1 MCNVAIGEAQ
11 TCKGNFSNTNCSE
24 NCVLSYLHHAFSAG
38 ATVWGDVFSL
48 NGFPVNPALIVL
60 PLFVSIPFCQLNS
73 AGGQVF
79 CVPD

>member
-24 NCVLSYLHHAFSAG
+24 NCVLSYLHHACSAG

-48 NGFPVNPALIVL
+48 NGFPVNP
-60 PLFVSIPFCQLNS
+60 VSCINCFASICFNQLNC